1 MKTRLLFLVCA
12 SLFAPLSKGQKENPT
27 IMDLS
32 TKNTDFAMNLY
43 RKLASHHDDN
53 IFFSPLC
60 MSVAFTMLSMAAKG
74 DTYNQILKGL
84 NLQLL
89 QRADQADLIP
99 ELFRQ
104 LEANITQNQDLI
116 LARGS
121 AMFVH
126 QQFEIDKIFSE
137 QIKKFFNSDIM
148 NIDFSKTEA
157 SKTTIN
163 DYVKMKTNEKVMGLI
178 SQIDPLTQLV
188 LVNTILFQG
197 KWELPFNS
205 SFTEEARFYVD
216 KYNIVKVPMMFREDK
231 YYLAY
236 DPVLKLG
243 ILKLPYRG
251 HAAMLVLLPDKGVD
265 YTSIDDEI
273 SAESFLGWIQKL
285 KKTKLEVQLPR
296 FKMEQ
301 SYNMDK
307 ILPDLG
313 IRNVFENTADLSGL
327 SKEVGLKVSE
337 VLHKAVIEVDEK
349 GTEAAGATAT
359 GITGYSM
366 PPRLIVDRPFLFL
379 IYHEKTNSILFM
391 GRVIDPTKN

>member
-1 MKTRLLFLVCA
+1 
-12 SLFAPLSKGQKENPT
+12 
-27 IMDLS
+27 MDLS

-89 QRADQADLIP
+89 QRADQPDLIP

-116 LARGS
+116 LAQGS

-216 KYNIVKVPMMFREDK
+216 KYNIVKVPM
-231 YYLAY
+231 
-236 DPVLKLG
+236 
-243 ILKLPYRG
+243 IG
-251 HAAMLVLLPDKGVD
+251 HAAMLILLPDKGVD